1 MSTPDASS
9 SLLFGLVGNH
19 ARIRRRRSGGYR
31 LSIAGIDDIRWFT
44 DRPLRKEGAWSP
56 EELVDQWGS
65 MFGLD
70 EPNAQLS
77 FTASGKRELI
87 TFEMGNPRWTSKNNK
102 LSFGIDPVGDISK
115 DLVTGLRQKRLND
128 PSLFIDDDVTATGG
142 LTLDYSAV
150 GDNLVVD
157 FTIENPSTDGWA
169 GLVFNEF
176 IFPSDGIFI
185 SWTGTDS
192 VYAYDT
198 YNPGIPTLDFF
209 PNPALDNNPVF
220 LTPGLAS
227 PPNNQLNVELISSS
241 YENGV
246 LSVQVMRPLV
256 TGDLF
261 DLQIE
266 AEAQYRALAGSGEG
280 SFQPGIVSPGPL
292 QQDFTGFVIVV

>member
-1 MSTPDASS
+1 MLTPDASS
-9 SLLFGLVGNH
+9 SLLFGLVGSD

-31 LSIAGIDDIRWFT
+31 LSISGIDDIRWFT
-44 DRPLRKEGAWSP
+44 DRPLRNDGTWTP

-102 LSFGIDPVGDISK
+102 LSFRIDPVGEISK

-128 PSLFIDDDVTATGG
+128 PSLFIDDDITATGG
-142 LTLDYSAV
+142 LTLDYAAV

-157 FTIENPSTDGWA
+157 FTIENPAPEGWA

-176 IFPSDGIFI
+176 IFPADGIYI

-198 YNPGIPTLDFF
+198 YNPGIPTLEFF
-209 PNPALDNNPVF
+209 PSPALDNNPV
-220 LTPGLAS
+220 LLPSEAS
-227 PPNNQLNVELISSS
+227 PADNQLNVELISSS
-241 YENGV
+241 YESGV
-246 LSVQVMRPLV
+246 LSVQVQRPLV
-256 TGDLF
+256 TGDIF
-261 DLQIE
+261 DLQLE
-266 AEAQYRALAGSGEG
+266 AGAQYSALAISGEG
-280 SFQPGIVSPGPL
+280 SFTPGAIIEEYPPSLGSA
-292 QQDFTGFVIVV
+292 GFVFVV